1 MTKWS
6 FSMIN
11 RHEYERVCAE
21 NRELKAEL
29 EKITQQL
36 FVMYVT
42 YIKKLGGNIDSVGA
56 VERVGESREQADD

>member
-6 FSMIN
+6 FNMIN

-42 YIKKLGGNIDSVGA
+42 GTKKLGGNIDRVGA
-56 VERVGESREQADD
+56 VEAVGKSREQTDD